1 MGRGSHAENADMS
14 SLNSPIASKLRAL
27 ARERILVLDG
37 AMGTMIQAL
46 EYDEAAFRG
55 ERFKDFHRD
64 LRGNNDLLIL
74 TQPKAIEHIHA
85 DYLRAGADIVAT
97 NTFSSTSIAQADY
110 DLSSIAYEM
119 NLEGAK
125 LARAAAMRVSAE
137 DGKPRFVAGAIG
149 PTNRTASISP
159 DVSSPGFRAVTF
171 DDLRAAYG
179 EQVNGLLDGGADLL
193 LLETIFDTL
202 NAKAALYAIAE
213 ITEARGVDVPVMIS
227 GTITDKSG
235 RLLSG
240 QLPEAFWNS
249 VRHARPITIGFNCA
263 LGAEDLRAHIADI
276 GRVADTLVCAY
287 PNAGLPNEFGGYD
300 ESPEFMAGLIGEFAA
315 SGLVN
320 IVGGCCGT
328 TPDHIAAIAAAIA
341 PHRPRAIP
349 VIEPRLRLSGLEPF
363 ELTPAIPFVNIGE
376 RTNVT
381 GSAKFR
387 KLITAGDY
395 TAALQVARDQVENGA
410 QIIDVNMDEGLLDS
424 EAAMVTFLNLVAAE
438 PDIARVPV
446 MVDSSKFAVIEAGLK
461 CVQGKPVV
469 NSISMKEGE
478 EKFIHEATVAR
489 RHGAA
494 VVVMAFDEAGQ
505 ADTFARKTEIC
516 KRAYDILV
524 NRLDFPPEDI
534 IFDPNIFAIATGL
547 EEHNNYGVDFIEAT
561 RWIRQN
567 LPHAH
572 ISGGVSNLSFSFR
585 GNEPVREAMHSV
597 FLYHAIHAGM
607 DMGIVNAGQMIVY
620 DDIDPELRQVCED
633 VILNRDPGA
642 SERLLQLAEKFRGKE
657 KQTKEQDLAWREWP
671 VDKRLS
677 HALVHGITEFIETDT
692 EDARKVAERPLNVIE
707 GPLMA
712 GMNIVGDLFGDGKMF
727 LPQVVKSARVMK
739 QAVAYLMPF
748 MEAEK
753 ARNLAAGIAGDGRSS
768 AGKIVMATVKGDVHD
783 IGKNIV
789 GIVLQCNNFEVI
801 DLGVMVP
808 AAKII
813 ETARAEGADIIG
825 LSGLITPSLDE
836 MSFLAGE
843 LERQGLNVPLLIGGA
858 TTSRVHTA
866 VKIDP
871 KYTGGPVVHVNDAS
885 RAVGVASALLSPE
898 RRDAYAAEVRADYA
912 KISAAHFRA
921 QADKKRLKLKDARAN
936 AVTIDFANAPPKQPA
951 FLGIKTFRDYDLA
964 ELADYIDWTPFFQT
978 WELTGRYPA
987 ILDDPKV
994 GEVARSLYDD
1004 ARKMLD
1010 LIVKQNWFKAQATIG
1025 FWPANADGDDIVVF
1039 ADDTRKQK
1047 IGTFHTLRQQ
1057 LEKREGRFNAA
1068 LSDFIAPAASGVPD
1082 YIGAFVVTAGI
1093 GEDIVADRFK
1103 NANDDYS
1110 SILCKALADRLA
1122 EAFAE
1127 RMHARVRREF
1137 WNYAPDEQL
1146 TPEQLILEQYQGIRP
1161 APGYP
1166 AQPDHTE
1173 KATLF
1178 RLLDAE
1184 ATAGVKLTESFAMWP
1199 GSSVSGLYFSNPES
1213 FYFGVGKIERD
1224 QVEDYAA
1231 RKGWSVAETERWLAP
1246 VLNYIPASE
1255 AMPTLAPTA
1264 SIPEPANDVAKEMA
1278 NHPPGCTCAVHLAY
1292 RKKAARAG

>member
-1 MGRGSHAENADMS
+1 MT
-14 SLNSPIASKLRAL
+14 SPIAKKLRDL

-46 EYDEAAFRG
+46 QFDEAAFRG

-64 LRGNNDLLIL
+64 VRGNNDLLIL
-74 TQPKAIEHIHA
+74 TQPKAIEDIHA
-85 DYLRAGADIVAT
+85 AYLRAGADIVAT

-110 DLSSIAYEM
+110 DMSDLAYEL
-119 NLEGAK
+119 NRDGAK
-125 LARAAAMRVSAE
+125 LARAAAERVSAE

-159 DVSSPGFRAVTF
+159 DVANPGYRAVTF
-171 DDLRAAYG
+171 DDLRKAYG
-179 EQVNGLLDGGADLL
+179 EQINGLLDGGADLL
-193 LLETIFDTL
+193 LVETIFDTL
-202 NAKAALYAIAE
+202 NAKAALYAISE
-213 ITEARGVDVPVMIS
+213 ICDERGIDVPVMVS

-240 QLPEAFWNS
+240 QLPEAFWHS
-249 VRHARPITIGFNCA
+249 IRHAKPITVGFNCA

-276 GRVADTLVCAY
+276 GRVADTLICAY
-287 PNAGLPNEFGGYD
+287 PNAGLPNEFGQYD
-300 ESPEFMAGLIGEFAA
+300 ESPDYMARLIGEFAA
-315 SGLVN
+315 SDLVN

-328 TPDHIAAIAAAIA
+328 TPDHIAAIAAAVA
-341 PHRPRAIP
+341 PHKPRIVP
-349 VIEPRLRLSGLEPF
+349 MVEPRLRLSGLEPF
-363 ELTPAIPFVNIGE
+363 TLTSDIPFVNVGE

-381 GSAKFR
+381 GSARFR

-395 TAALQVARDQVENGA
+395 AAALQVARDQVENGA

-424 EAAMVTFLNLVAAE
+424 EAAMVTFLNLVASE

-461 CVQGKPVV
+461 CIQGKPVV
-469 NSISMKEGE
+469 NSISLKEGE
-478 EKFIHEATVAR
+478 EKFLHEATIAR

-505 ADTFARKTEIC
+505 ADTFERKTQIC

-524 NRLDFPPEDI
+524 SRLDFPPEDI

-567 LPHAH
+567 LPGAH

-597 FLYHAIHAGM
+597 FLYHAIKAGM

-642 SERLLQLAEKFRGKE
+642 SERLLNLAEKFRGQE
-657 KQTKEQDLAWREWP
+657 KQSKEQDLAWREWP
-671 VDKRLS
+671 VEKRLS
-677 HALVHGITEFIETDT
+677 HALVNGITEYIEEDT
-692 EDARKVAERPLNVIE
+692 EAARQLADRPLGVIE

-748 MEAEK
+748 MEEEK
-753 ARNLAAGIAGDGRSS
+753 ARNLANGVTGADKNS
-768 AGKIVMATVKGDVHD
+768 AGKIVLATVKGDVHD

-789 GIVLQCNNFEVI
+789 GIVLQCNNYEVI

-813 ETARAEGADIIG
+813 ETAKAEGADIVG

-836 MSFLAGE
+836 MGYFAAE
-843 LERQGLNVPLLIGGA
+843 LERQGLKLPLLIGGA

-871 KYTGGPVVHVNDAS
+871 NYRSGPVVHVNDAS
-885 RAVGVASALLSPE
+885 RAVGVVASLMSPE
-898 RRDAYAAEVRADYA
+898 RRETYATEVRSEYA

-921 QADKKRLKLKDARAN
+921 QQDKKRITLAAARAN
-936 AVTIDFANAPPKQPA
+936 AVPVDWSNYQPA
-951 FLGIKTFRDYDLA
+951 KPTFLGTKVF
-964 ELADYIDWTPFFQT
+964 ADYPLEELVEVIDWTPFFQV

-987 ILDDPKV
+987 ILNDKVV
-994 GEVARSLYDD
+994 GETARSLYDD

-1010 LIVKQNWFKAQATIG
+1010 RIVKEKWFKASGVIG
-1025 FWPANADGDDIVVF
+1025 FWPANAVGDDVVVYN
-1039 ADDTRKQK
+1039 DETRTTP
-1047 IGTFHTLRQQ
+1047 IATYHTLRQQ
-1057 LEKREGRFNAA
+1057 LEKREGRRNAA
-1068 LSDFIAPAASGVPD
+1068 LSDFIAPKDTGIAD
-1082 YIGAFVVTAGI
+1082 YIGGFTVTAGL
-1093 GEDIVADRFK
+1093 GEDEIAARFK

-1110 SILCKALADRLA
+1110 SILVKALADRLA

-1127 RMHARVRREF
+1127 RMHQRVRKEF
-1137 WNYAPDEQL
+1137 WGYAPEESL
-1146 TPEQLILEQYQGIRP
+1146 GNEQLIKEEYQGIRP

-1173 KATLF
+1173 KETLF
-1178 RLLDAE
+1178 RLLDATR
-1184 ATAGVKLTESFAMWP
+1184 ATGVELTESFAMWP
-1199 GSSVSGLYFSNPES
+1199 GSSVSGLYYSHPES
-1213 FYFGVGKIERD
+1213 YYFGVGKIERD

-1231 RKGWSVAETERWLAP
+1231 RKGRPVEEMERWLAP
-1246 VLNYIPASE
+1246 ILNYIPGSNPA
-1255 AMPTLAPTA
+1255 AAPAQPTPAR
-1264 SIPEPANDVAKEMA
+1264 EPANDLTAADVAS
-1278 NHPPGCTCAVHLAY
+1278 HPPGCACAFHLQY
-1292 RKKAARAG
+1292 RKKAAGAG

>member
-1 MGRGSHAENADMS
+1 MTVTV
-14 SLNSPIASKLRAL
+14 SPKRTALLAL
-27 ARERILVLDG
+27 ARQRILVLDG

-74 TQPKAIEHIHA
+74 TQPKAIEDIHA
-85 DYLRAGADIVAT
+85 EYVSAGADIVAT

-110 DLSSIAYEM
+110 EMSDLAYEL

-125 LARAAAMRVSAE
+125 LARAAAVRVSAE

-159 DVSSPGFRAVTF
+159 DVSNPGYRSVTF
-171 DDLRAAYG
+171 DDLRKAYG
-179 EQVNGLLDGGADLL
+179 EQIKGLLDGGADLL
-193 LLETIFDTL
+193 LVETIFDTL

-213 ITEARGVDVPVMIS
+213 ITEARGIDVPVMVS

-276 GRVADTLVCAY
+276 GRVADALVCAY
-287 PNAGLPNEFGGYD
+287 PNAGLPNEFGQYD
-300 ESPEFMAGLIGEFAA
+300 ESPEYMARLIGEFA
-315 SGLVN
+315 STGLVN
-320 IVGGCCGT
+320 VVGGCCGT
-328 TPDHIAAIAAAIA
+328 TPDHIAAIAAAVA
-341 PHRPRAIP
+341 PHKPRAIP
-349 VIEPRLRLSGLEPF
+349 TIEPRLRLSGLEPF
-363 ELTPAIPFVNIGE
+363 ELTPAIPFVNVGE

-446 MVDSSKFAVIEAGLK
+446 MVDSSKFHVIEAGLK

-478 EKFIHEATVAR
+478 EKFIHEANIAK

-494 VVVMAFDEAGQ
+494 VVVMAFDEKGQ

-516 KRAYDILV
+516 RRAYDILIEQV
-524 NRLDFPPEDI
+524 GFPPEDI
-534 IFDPNIFAIATGL
+534 IFDPNIFAIATGI

-597 FLYHAIHAGM
+597 FLYHAIKAGM

-620 DDIDPELRQVCED
+620 DDIDPELRQTCED
-633 VILNRDPGA
+633 VILNRDSGA
-642 SERLLQLAEKFRGKE
+642 SERLLALAEKFRGKE
-657 KQTKEQDLAWREWP
+657 RKTQEQDLAWREWP

-677 HALVHGITEFIETDT
+677 HALVHGITEYIDADT
-692 EDARKVAERPLNVIE
+692 EDARALAKRPLDVIE

-748 MEAEK
+748 MEEEK
-753 ARNLAAGIAGDGRSS
+753 ARNKANGIVGDGRSS
-768 AGKIVMATVKGDVHD
+768 PGKS
-783 IGKNIV
+783 IV

-813 ETARAEGADIIG
+813 ETAKAEGADIIG

-843 LERQGLNVPLLIGGA
+843 LERQGMKVPLLIGGA

-871 KYTGGPVVHVNDAS
+871 NYRSGPVVHVNDAS
-885 RAVGVASALLSPE
+885 RAVGVASSLLSPE
-898 RRDAYAAEVRADYA
+898 KRTAYAADVRAEYA

-921 QADKKRLKLKDARAN
+921 QADKKRLRLADARKN
-936 AVTIDFANAPPKQPA
+936 AVRIDFTKTPPKKPA
-951 FLGIKTFRDYDLA
+951 FFGIKTFREYDLA
-964 ELADYIDWTPFFQT
+964 ELAEYIDWTPFFQT
-978 WELTGRYPA
+978 WELAGRFPA
-987 ILDDPKV
+987 ILDDATV

-1010 LIVKQNWFKAQATIG
+1010 RIISEKWFTAQATIG
-1025 FWPANADGDDIVVF
+1025 FWPANAKGDDILVY
-1039 ADDTRKQK
+1039 ADEAREKPIATL
-1047 IGTFHTLRQQ
+1047 HTLRQQ
-1057 LEKREGRFNAA
+1057 LEKREGRFNSA
-1068 LSDFIAPAASGVPD
+1068 LSDFIAPSDSGVAD

-1093 GEDIVADRFK
+1093 GEDVVADRFK

-1137 WNYAPDEQL
+1137 WGYAPDEQL

-1173 KATLF
+1173 KKTLF
-1178 RLLDAE
+1178 ALLDAE
-1184 ATAGVKLTESFAMWP
+1184 RTAGVTLTESYAMWP
-1199 GSSVSGLYFSNPES
+1199 GSSVSGLYFSHPES

-1224 QVEDYAA
+1224 QVEDYAT
-1231 RKGWSVAETERWLAP
+1231 RKGWSVAEAERWLAP
-1246 VLNYIPASE
+1246 VLNYIPTQDQSAQDRRVKE
-1255 AMPTLAPTA
+1255 AMPTLAPA
-1264 SIPEPANDVAKEMA
+1264 SAVPANDVDTREVAS
-1278 NHPPGCTCAVHLAY
+1278 HPPGCSCAVHLAY